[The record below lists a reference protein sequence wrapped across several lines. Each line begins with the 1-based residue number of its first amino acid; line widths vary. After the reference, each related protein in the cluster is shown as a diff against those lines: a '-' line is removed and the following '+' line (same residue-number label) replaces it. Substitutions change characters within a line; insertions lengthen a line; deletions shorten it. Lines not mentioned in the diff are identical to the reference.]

1 MHEGQL
7 FIVSGP
13 SGVGKGTI
21 CRELLKENIGVELSI
36 SMTTRSPRPG
46 EVDGKSY
53 YFVSHEQFDNK
64 IKADGFL
71 EYARVYENYYGTPKQ
86 EVLDMLKKGTDVILE
101 IDTQGALLAKKQYPN
116 GVFIFILP
124 PSMAVLRQRL
134 VDRRSETEEQIKLR
148 LDTAMTEISFITEY
162 DYYVVNATLS
172 ESVARMKEIIMA
184 ERSKVTQNIHDV
196 IQKYR
201 EEI

>member
-21 CRELLKENIGVELSI
+21 CRELLKEKTGIELSI
-36 SMTTRSPRPG
+36 SMTTRKPRPG

-71 EYARVYENYYGTPKQ
+71 EYAHVYENYYGTPKQ

-116 GVFIFILP
+116 GVFVFILP

-134 VDRRSETEEQIKLR
+134 VDRRSETEEQINLR
-148 LDTAMTEISFITEY
+148 LNTAMTEISFITEY
-162 DYYVVNATLS
+162 DYYIVNETLS
-172 ESVARMKEIIMA
+172 ESVARMKEIVMA
-184 ERSKVTQNIHDV
+184 ERSKVTKNIRDV

>member
-1 MHEGQL
+1 MYEGQL
-7 FIVSGP
+7 FVVSGP

-21 CRELLKENIGVELSI
+21 CKKLLEEGVTASLSV

-53 YFVSHEQFDNK
+53 YFVSHEEFEAQ

-71 EYARVYENYYGTPKQ
+71 EYAKVYGNYYGTPKQ
-86 EVLDMLKKGTDVILE
+86 VVFDALKEGIDVILE
-101 IDTQGALLAKKQYPN
+101 IDTQGALQIKNHYPE

-134 VDRRSETEEQIKLR
+134 VNRRSESEEQLKLR
-148 LDTAMTEISFITEY
+148 MNTAMEEISSITEY
-162 DYYVVNATLS
+162 DYYVVNS
-172 ESVARMKEIIMA
+172 ELDDSVARMKEIIMA
-184 ERSKVTQNIHDV
+184 SRSKVTQKIHDM
-196 IQKYR
+196 ILNYK
-201 EEI
+201 EEM

>member
-1 MHEGQL
+1 MYDGQL

-21 CRELLKENIGVELSI
+21 CRELLKENIGIELSI
-36 SMTTRSPRPG
+36 SMTTRKPRPG
-46 EVDGKSY
+46 EVDGKCY
-53 YFVSHEQFDNK
+53 YFVSHEQFESK

-124 PSMAVLRQRL
+124 PTMAVLRQRL
-134 VDRRSETEEQIKLR
+134 VDRRSETEEQIKMR

-162 DYYVVNATLS
+162 DYYIVNVTLP
-172 ESVARMKEIIMA
+172 ESVARMREIIMA

-196 IQKYR
+196 IQKYM
-201 EEI
+201 EEK

>member
-21 CRELLKENIGVELSI
+21 CRELLKENIGIELSI
-36 SMTTRSPRPG
+36 SMTTRKPRPG

-71 EYARVYENYYGTPKQ
+71 EYASVYENYYGTPKQ
-86 EVLDMLKKGTDVILE
+86 EVLDMLKKGIDVILE

-116 GVFIFILP
+116 GVFVFILP
-124 PSMAVLRQRL
+124 PSMAILRQRL

-148 LDTAMTEISFITEY
+148 LDTAMSEISFITEY

-172 ESVARMKEIIMA
+172 ESVARMKEIVMA
-184 ERSKVTQNIHDV
+184 ERSKVTKNIRDV

>member
-1 MHEGQL
+1 MYEGQL

-21 CRELLKENIGVELSI
+21 CRELLQENIGIALSI
-36 SMTTRSPRPG
+36 SMTTRQPRPG

-53 YFVSHEQFDNK
+53 FFVSHEQFDSK
-64 IKADGFL
+64 IKANGFL

-134 VDRRSETEEQIKLR
+134 VDRRSETEEQIKMR
-148 LDTAMTEISFITEY
+148 LDTAVTEISFITEY
-162 DYYVVNATLS
+162 DYYVVNVTLP

-184 ERSKVTQNIHDV
+184 ERSKVTHNIHNV
-196 IQKYR
+196 IRKYM
-201 EEI
+201 EGK